1 MKNDLSP
8 FFIFIEEIHLTEG
21 REKKKKKR
29 KSTILNCNLDCLLAQ
44 TLRKLYSLFQ

>member
-21 REKKKKKR
+21 REKKKEEEEKYN
-29 KSTILNCNLDCLLAQ
+29 IEL
-44 TLRKLYSLFQ
+44 